1 MEFPLF
7 SSEPTGLFH
16 KIYLHIP
23 FCLRK
28 CPYCAFYSETGSSG
42 EEKERY
48 LEALEREMIW
58 WKDHLE
64 SPLRAATLYVGGGTP
79 SLLEPQL
86 WEKFFAALDR
96 HVVFCDSPEITLE
109 ANPGSLQAEHLQL
122 WKEWGVSRISL
133 GVQSFAEGDLQ
144 RLGRPHDALQAEEA
158 VRRALEMGFDVTL
171 DLIFGLPGQTL
182 RRWHANLRRAISLG
196 ISHISLY
203 HLTLEE
209 GTPWGENPPEDL
221 PEGYPFYRWAQ
232 YYLGRKGFSQYEVA
246 SFARPGKEARH
257 NLAYWRQEDV
267 LGLGAGAWGYWKG
280 LRYGHVASVQAY
292 VRAFEGSLSAQTD
305 QADQAFEESLSYTE
319 LLSPQRRAAE
329 GAVLLLRTRW
339 GIPLGAFRRRFGD
352 SLAREVLGKLAPFMP
367 DLVEHVPGHLRLT
380 PKGMRVANQIW
391 SELL

>member
-1 MEFPLF
+1 MEPPIF
-7 SSEPTGLFH
+7 SSEPRGLFH
-16 KIYLHIP
+16 KIYIHIP

-48 LEALEREMIW
+48 LKALEREMIW
-58 WKDHLE
+58 WKERLG
-64 SPLRAATLYVGGGTP
+64 SPLRVGTLYVGGGTP
-79 SLLEPQL
+79 SLLEPKL
-86 WEKFFAALDR
+86 WKKLFAALDG
-96 HVVFCDSPEITLE
+96 HMTFCESPEITLE
-109 ANPGSLQAEHLQL
+109 ANPGSLQEEHLQL
-122 WKEWGVSRISL
+122 WKAWGVSRISL
-133 GVQSFAEGDLQ
+133 GVQSFVEEDLR
-144 RLGRPHDALQAEEA
+144 RLGRPHHALQAEEA

-182 RRWHANLRRAISLG
+182 RGWHANLRRAVSLG

-209 GTPWGENPPEDL
+209 GTPWGENPPENL

-246 SFARPGKEARH
+246 SFARPGREARH

-280 LRYGHVASVQAY
+280 VRYGHVSSVQEY
-292 VRAFEGSLSAQTD
+292 VRAFENFLSVS
-305 QADQAFEESLSYTE
+305 ADQVFEESLSYTE
-319 LLSPQRRAAE
+319 LLSPERRAAE

-339 GIPLGAFRRRFGD
+339 GIPLGPFRRRFGD
-352 SLAREVLGKLAPFMP
+352 SLAREVLRKLTPFMP

-380 PKGMRVANQIW
+380 SRGMRVANQIW